1 MAVCPPGLKG
11 PTQARWHQRSV
22 LSKLRAWWLIEGP
35 SLNSVHPADA
45 FAAAALRGPD
55 RPFPVSLSRRLWDAQ
70 ADRVARAFA
79 AGSSDLGIEAGDRI
93 AAVLP
98 NGPERLTALPATA
111 RPCRTVV
118 PVSPA
123 PGYHLELVRK
133 RVADR
138 KVPGVVRSVGGL
150 ARTAGGN
157 AGRRELAQ
165 VVPLELTA
173 S

>member
-1 MAVCPPGLKG
+1 M
-11 PTQARWHQRSV
+11 

-55 RPFPVSLSRRLWDAQ
+55 HPFPVSLSRRLWCAQ
-70 ADRVARAFA
+70 ADRVARASA
-79 AGSSDLGIEAGDRI
+79 AGSPDLGIEAGDRI
-93 AAVLP
+93 AAVMP
-98 NGPERLTALPATA
+98 NGPEWLTALPAIA

-118 PVSPA
+118 PVNPA
-123 PGYHLELVRK
+123 LGYHLEFVREQ
-133 RVADR
+133 VAGR
-138 KVPGVVRSVGGL
+138 NVPGVVRSAAAL
-150 ARTAGGN
+150 ALTGSGN
-157 AGRRELAQ
+157 VGRRELAQ